1 MNQRRSAEGALVVAA
16 FLFGTTF
23 PLVQD
28 ALEDVTPFAY
38 LVLRFSIA
46 VVVVAPFAIV
56 IMRRHGEDR
65 RVLLRVG
72 AVAGVLLFGGYATQT
87 VGLQY
92 TTPSTSAFLTGLYVM
107 FTPLVE
113 AVVRRAWPPRR
124 VLGST
129 VLATIGLYLLTGAD
143 LALGRGELLTLACAL
158 IFAVWIVYQGG
169 YATRIHPIP
178 FTTMQMLT
186 LVVVGLPAMARQGV
200 GELSPTAWFA
210 ILFTGI
216 ACSAVALSLQLW
228 GQRRIPPTRA
238 ALILLLEPVFAG
250 LASFVDGERLGA
262 VEILGAAVILT
273 AIALAELGPRAPV
286 VAASQP
292 AAAPVPPAAPP
303 RSH

>member
-1 MNQRRSAEGALVVAA
+1 
-16 FLFGTTF
+16 
-23 PLVQD
+23 
-28 ALEDVTPFAY
+28 VTPFAY
-38 LVLRFSIA
+38 LVLRFAIA
-46 VVVVAPFAIV
+46 VLVLAPFGVLIV
-56 IMRRHGEDR
+56 RRQGEDR
-65 RVLLRVG
+65 RMLLRVG

-113 AVVRRAWPPRR
+113 ALVVRRWPPRR

-129 VLATIGLYLLTGAD
+129 VLASVGLYMLTGAD
-143 LALGRGELLTLACAL
+143 LALGRGELLTLACAF
-158 IFAVWIVYQGG
+158 IFAVWIVYQGS
-169 YATRIHPIP
+169 YAARLHPIP

-210 ILFTGI
+210 IVFTGI

-228 GQRRIPPTRA
+228 GQQRIPPTRA

-250 LASFVDGERLGA
+250 LVSFLDGERLGA
-262 VEILGAAVILT
+262 VELVGAAVILA
-273 AIALAELGPRAPV
+273 AIALAELGPRP
-286 VAASQP
+286 QP
-292 AAAPVPPAAPP
+292 ALAQ
-303 RSH
+303 H

>member
-1 MNQRRSAEGALVVAA
+1 MNERRFAAEGALVVAA

-23 PLVQD
+23 PLVHN
-28 ALEDVTPFAY
+28 ALKDVTPFAY
-38 LVLRFSIA
+38 LVLRFIIA
-46 VVVVAPFAIV
+46 VIVLAPFAIV
-56 IMRRHGEDR
+56 IMRRTGEDR
-65 RVLLRVG
+65 RMLLRVG
-72 AVAGVLLFGGYATQT
+72 VIAGVLLFGGYATQT

-143 LALGRGELLTLACAL
+143 LSLGRGELLTLACAL

-169 YATRIHPIP
+169 YAARIHPIP
-178 FTTMQMLT
+178 FTTLQMLT
-186 LVVVGLPAMARQGV
+186 LVIVGLPAMARQGV

-210 ILFTGI
+210 IVFTGV

-228 GQRRIPPTRA
+228 GQQRIPPTRA

-250 LASFVDGERLGA
+250 LVSFVDGERLGA
-262 VEILGAAVILT
+262 VELFGAAVILA
-273 AIALAELGPRAPV
+273 AIALAELGPRRDPALARPV
-286 VAASQP
+286 Q
-292 AAAPVPPAAPP
+292 
-303 RSH
+303 H